1 MLQQLEFL
9 ACVTGGA
16 DATQFGVLL
25 GNLDVLALAT
35 SGVDPDDYWDAF
47 AISFDQFDATEVS
60 RAGDE
65 ARVNVR
71 LKMKIDPDIARL
83 RQMMRA
89 SQKDRGRPI
98 DDTAIEAL
106 VDRLIGPLR
115 LDRIVQ
121 EEVTV
126 SRLGGAWQFCAPGAR

>member
-1 MLQQLEFL
+1 MLQQLELL

-16 DATQFGVLL
+16 DATQFVGLL
-25 GNLDVLALAT
+25 GNLDVLALAA

-47 AISFDQFDATEVS
+47 AISFDELDATEVS
-60 RAGDE
+60 RGGDE

-71 LKMKIDPDIARL
+71 FKMKIDPDIARL

-89 SQKDRGRPI
+89 NQSDRGRPI
-98 DDTAIEAL
+98 DDAAIDAL

-115 LDRIVQ
+115 VDRILH
-121 EEVTV
+121 EEVPV
-126 SRLGGAWQFCAPGAR
+126 SRLAGAWLFCAPGTR